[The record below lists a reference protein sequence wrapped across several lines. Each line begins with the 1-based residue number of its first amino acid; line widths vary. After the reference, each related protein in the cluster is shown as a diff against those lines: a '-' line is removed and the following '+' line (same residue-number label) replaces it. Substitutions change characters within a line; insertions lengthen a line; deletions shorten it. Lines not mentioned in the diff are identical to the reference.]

1 MALISS
7 ILNIGE
13 KVIPNPQ
20 KVVQTQSTPD
30 DKKVIQ
36 QIVSSHSP
44 DANYAVE
51 EKALLSMA
59 QDILSQ
65 ATPTLSPDP
74 KSDSKVAVDKT
85 HEGITDELAFT
96 IHKIGCELS
105 CDCSGGGDMKS
116 ITQAVFNTLVKYSW
130 EDKVVIALAAFAVNY
145 GEFCLLSQL
154 HATNSLAKYV
164 IQLKPL
170 PDISERETLISVLLQ
185 VVIDV
190 TKTIIELNDLPSQYI
205 SRDKPP
211 FSEAWTQLTTAV
223 YWAVKGIV
231 ACSTQSIGLMSMGP
245 GYMVSIIETRKK
257 LTEITQMLKNIHV
270 NITNILAQCY
280 KEIKEKQENEGYY
293 HIHNIIGST
302 HTDNVEVFL
311 ELIHTKDDQPLFNGV
326 TKKKVSLNVLKSK
339 TVILFISYFDISDD
353 EIKEIV
359 QQIGKAEREYEIV
372 WLPIVDKPAVSRE
385 IKDEILRKASF
396 MPWYSLHYTLT
407 LQPYVIKYF
416 KKDWHFEKKPLLV
429 AFDVQGKVVNFNA
442 YHMIMIWGSTAYPFH
457 VQREETLW
465 KETKW
470 SLEFLFGG
478 LVSESEK
485 WGKER
490 IIYLY
495 GGDDL
500 DWIRK
505 FTATTKEVVKG
516 EGIIL
521 ELIYV
526 GKKHTETIIKENLS
540 KVLDE
545 EKRRRFR
552 ARLDCILYSKMKFG
566 TSIDTD
572 KTFEDVM
579 MLLGSDGSGDGWTVV
594 GDGSEEV
601 VTMNKETVME
611 SLVQFKEKKVQ
622 FTFQTFFITLHKVL
636 EVVINGNKP
645 VGSDGKPGGNG
656 VIPIGPGSSYKKHCK
671 HIYIPSTNG
680 IIPENMVCVDCHRP
694 MEKYVMY
701 KCCVE

>member
-1 MALISS
+1 
-7 ILNIGE
+7 
-13 KVIPNPQ
+13 
-20 KVVQTQSTPD
+20 
-30 DKKVIQ
+30 
-36 QIVSSHSP
+36 
-44 DANYAVE
+44 
-51 EKALLSMA
+51 
-59 QDILSQ
+59 
-65 ATPTLSPDP
+65 
-74 KSDSKVAVDKT
+74 
-85 HEGITDELAFT
+85 
-96 IHKIGCELS
+96 
-105 CDCSGGGDMKS
+105 
-116 ITQAVFNTLVKYSW
+116 
-130 EDKVVIALAAFAVNY
+130 
-145 GEFCLLSQL
+145 
-154 HATNSLAKYV
+154 
-164 IQLKPL
+164 
-170 PDISERETLISVLLQ
+170 
-185 VVIDV
+185 
-190 TKTIIELNDLPSQYI
+190 
-205 SRDKPP
+205 
-211 FSEAWTQLTTAV
+211 
-223 YWAVKGIV
+223 
-231 ACSTQSIGLMSMGP
+231 
-245 GYMVSIIETRKK
+245 
-257 LTEITQMLKNIHV
+257 
-270 NITNILAQCY
+270 
-280 KEIKEKQENEGYY
+280 
-293 HIHNIIGST
+293 
-302 HTDNVEVFL
+302 
-311 ELIHTKDDQPLFNGV
+311 
-326 TKKKVSLNVLKSK
+326 
-339 TVILFISYFDISDD
+339 
-353 EIKEIV
+353 
-359 QQIGKAEREYEIV
+359 
-372 WLPIVDKPAVSRE
+372 
-385 IKDEILRKASF
+385 
-396 MPWYSLHYTLT
+396 MPWYSLHYSLT
-407 LQPYVIKYF
+407 LQSYVIKYF

-442 YHMIMIWGSTAYPFH
+442 YHMIMIWGSAAYPFH

-594 GDGSEEV
+594 GHGSEEV

-645 VGSDGKPGGNG
+645 ASN
-656 VIPIGPGSSYKKHCK
+656 VIKPIGPGSSYKKHCK

>member
-1 MALISS
+1 MALIS
-7 ILNIGE
+7 
-13 KVIPNPQ
+13 KVFNVGGSMSSKQ

-36 QIVSSHSP
+36 QIISAHSQ
-44 DANYAVE
+44 DANFAVDE
-51 EKALLSMA
+51 RALLSMA
-59 QDILSQ
+59 LDILSK
-65 ATPTLSPDP
+65 ATPTLPLDA
-74 KSDSKVAVDKT
+74 KTDSKLLKDKSLQ
-85 HEGITDELAFT
+85 GISDELAFT

-105 CDCSGGGDMKS
+105 CDCAGGGDMKS

-154 HATNSLAKYV
+154 HSTNPLAKYV
-164 IQLKPL
+164 VQLKPL
-170 PDISERETLISVLLQ
+170 PDISERETLIGILLK

-190 TKTIIELNDLPSQYI
+190 TKTIIELNDLSSQYI

-211 FSEAWTQLTTAV
+211 FSDAWIQLTTAV
-223 YWAVKGIV
+223 YWAIKGIV
-231 ACSTQSIGLMSMGP
+231 ACSSQSIGLMSMGP
-245 GYMVSIIETRKK
+245 EYVVSIIEARKK
-257 LTEITQMLKNIHV
+257 LTDIAQTLENIHV
-270 NITNILAQCY
+270 NLTSALVQC
-280 KEIKEKQENEGYY
+280 KKKIEEVRINEGYY
-293 HIHNIIGST
+293 NIKHLMERT
-302 HTDNVEVFL
+302 HTNNMEIFI
-311 ELIHTKDDQPLFNGV
+311 ELIHKGEMPLFNGD
-326 TKKKVSLNVLKSK
+326 TKTRVSLNVLKSK
-339 TVILFISYFDISDD
+339 TVILFISYFDISDE

-359 QQIGKAEREYEIV
+359 QQIGKAEKEYEIV
-372 WLPIVDKPAVSRE
+372 WLPIVDKPVVSKE

-407 LQPYVIKYF
+407 LQPYVINYIKN
-416 KKDWHFEKKPLLV
+416 DWHFEKKPLLV
-429 AFDVQGKVVNFNA
+429 AFDAHGKVVNSNA
-442 YHMIMIWGSTAYPFH
+442 YHMIMIWGSAAYPFH

-470 SLEFLFGG
+470 SLEFLIGG
-478 LVSESEK
+478 VISESQK
-485 WGKER
+485 WVKER
-490 IIYLY
+490 TIFLY

-540 KVLDE
+540 KVLDKQ
-545 EKRRRFR
+545 KRRQFQ
-552 ARLDCILYSKMKFG
+552 ARLDSILYSKMKFG
-566 TSIDTD
+566 MSIHND
-572 KTFEDVM
+572 KTLKDVL
-579 MLLGSDGSGDGWTVV
+579 MLLGSEGSGDGWTVV
-594 GDGSEEV
+594 GHGSEEV

-611 SLVQFKEKKVQ
+611 SLVQFKENKVK
-622 FTFQTFFITLHKVL
+622 FTTQNFFITLQKVV
-636 EVVINGNKP
+636 EFVINGNNP
-645 VGSDGKPGGNG
+645 GESDGKHAGNG
-656 VIPIGPGSSYKKHCK
+656 VRSTGPGPSYKKHCK

-694 MEKYVMY
+694 MEKYIMY
-701 KCCVE
+701 KCCIE

>member
-1 MALISS
+1 MALIS
-7 ILNIGE
+7 
-13 KVIPNPQ
+13 KVFNLGGSMSSKQ
-20 KVVQTQSTPD
+20 KVVQTQSTAD

-36 QIVSSHSP
+36 QIISAHSQ
-44 DANYAVE
+44 DANFAVDE
-51 EKALLSMA
+51 RALLSMA
-59 QDILSQ
+59 LDILSK
-65 ATPTLSPDP
+65 ATPTLPLDAKTDAKLLQD
-74 KSDSKVAVDKT
+74 KSLQ
-85 HEGITDELAFT
+85 GISDELAFT

-105 CDCSGGGDMKS
+105 CDCAGGGDMKS

-154 HATNSLAKYV
+154 HATNPLAKYV
-164 IQLKPL
+164 VQLKPL
-170 PDISERETLISVLLQ
+170 PDISERETLISILLKL
-185 VVIDV
+185 VIDV
-190 TKTIIELNDLPSQYI
+190 TETIIELNDLPSQYI

-211 FSEAWTQLTTAV
+211 FSDAWIQLTTAV
-223 YWAVKGIV
+223 YWAIKGIV
-231 ACSTQSIGLMSMGP
+231 ACSSQSIGLMSMGP
-245 GYMVSIIETRKK
+245 EYLVSITEARKK
-257 LTEITQMLKNIHV
+257 LTEIAQTLKNIHE
-270 NITNILAQCY
+270 NLTSALAQCH
-280 KEIKEKQENEGYY
+280 KEIEDVRINEGYY
-293 HIHNIIGST
+293 KIRHLMEST
-302 HTDNVEVFL
+302 RTDNMEIFI
-311 ELIHTKDDQPLFNGV
+311 ELIHTKDEMPLFNGV
-326 TKKKVSLNVLKSK
+326 TKKRVSLNVLKSK

-372 WLPIVDKPAVSRE
+372 WLPIVDKPDVSKE

-407 LQPYVIKYF
+407 LQPYVINYIKN
-416 KKDWHFEKKPLLV
+416 DWHFEKKPLLV
-429 AFDVQGKVVNFNA
+429 AFDAHGKVVNSNA
-442 YHMIMIWGSTAYPFH
+442 YHMIMIWGSAAYPFH

-478 LVSESEK
+478 VVSESEK

-594 GDGSEEV
+594 GHGSEEV

-622 FTFQTFFITLHKVL
+622 LTFQTFFITLHKVL

-656 VIPIGPGSSYKKHCK
+656 VIPRGPGSSYKKHCK